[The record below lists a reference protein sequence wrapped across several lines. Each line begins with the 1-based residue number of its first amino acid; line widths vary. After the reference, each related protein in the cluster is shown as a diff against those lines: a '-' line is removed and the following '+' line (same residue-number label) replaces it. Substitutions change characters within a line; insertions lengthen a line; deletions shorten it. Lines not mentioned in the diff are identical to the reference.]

1 MATLSAHGSFYRIQD
16 NMTRNGHDLSNNM
29 QRISS
34 GLKNVNAGSRPGDVA
49 MVNTLEAG
57 VATLAYG
64 KANAEAGVAALEM
77 AVADLARLSDII
89 TRLYEMNQIGA
100 NVFTTAADR
109 LGLTAEYAD
118 LKTEYET
125 VGDNIKYKSVD
136 LAVHTTTAT
145 TKIQVGSVV
154 FGSATTNLGFGTIGN
169 SFNATVASTISGT
182 AGTLLGTDKLIVD
195 TLRLEAASQ
204 YNKAA
209 WFALHASNTLSA
221 AKMELSNYRDVDF
234 AAETSELAK
243 NQIIAQA
250 GTAMLAQANAMGQ
263 GVLAL
268 LQT

>member
-1 MATLSAHGSFYRIQD
+1 MATLAAHGSFFRIQD
-16 NMTRNGHDLSNNM
+16 NMTRNGLDLSASM
-29 QRISS
+29 QRLSR
-34 GLKNVNAGSRPGDVA
+34 GLKNITAGSRPGDVA
-49 MVNTLEAG
+49 IVNSLEAG
-57 VATLAYG
+57 VATLTYG

-109 LGLTAEYAD
+109 AGLTAEYAD

-136 LAVHTTTAT
+136 LAVAT
-145 TKIQVGSVV
+145 NSASTKIQVGSVV

>member
-1 MATLSAHGSFYRIQD
+1 
-16 NMTRNGHDLSNNM
+16 
-29 QRISS
+29 
-34 GLKNVNAGSRPGDVA
+34 
-49 MVNTLEAG
+49 
-57 VATLAYG
+57 
-64 KANAEAGVAALEM
+64 
-77 AVADLARLSDII
+77 
-89 TRLYEMNQIGA
+89 MNQIGA

-109 LGLTAEYAD
+109 AGLTAEYAD

-136 LAVHTTTAT
+136 LAVAT
-145 TKIQVGSVV
+145 NSASTKIQVGSVV

>member
-1 MATLSAHGSFYRIQD
+1 MATLAAHGSFYRIQD

-49 MVNTLEAG
+49 IVNSLEAG

-77 AVADLARLSDII
+77 AVADLSRLSDII
-89 TRLYEMNQIGA
+89 TRLYEVNQIAA

-109 LGLTAEYAD
+109 LVLGAEYAD
-118 LKTEYET
+118 LVTEYTT
-125 VGDNIKYKSVD
+125 VGNNIKYKSVD
-136 LAVHTTTAT
+136 LATAAAST
-145 TKIQVGSVV
+145 SVIIQVGSVV
-154 FGSATTNLGFGTIGN
+154 FGSATTSLGFGAVGATL
-169 SFNATVASTISGT
+169 NATTTMITTGT
-182 AGTLLGTDKLIVD
+182 AGTKLATDKLNVD
-195 TLRLEAASQ
+195 TLRLEAATQ

-209 WFALHASNTLSA
+209 WFSLHASNTLSA